1 MQYTSTALSKPIRLI
16 FQALVRPYREVEREY
31 SQAPF
36 FVSKVGYEGGVMP
49 IYERYLYRPAVRLL
63 LGTAHRVRLL
73 QNGSLRTYLAY
84 MFAALIVA
92 ILVAR

>member
-1 MQYTSTALSKPIRLI
+1 MQYTSTALAKPIRLI
-16 FQALVRPYREVEREY
+16 FGALVRPYREVEREY

-36 FVSKVGYEGGVMP
+36 FVSSVRYESGIMP
-49 IYERYLYRPAVRLL
+49 VYEHYLYQPAVRAL
-63 LGTAHRVRLL
+63 LGISHRIRLL

-84 MFAALIVA
+84 MFVALLVA